1 MLYYMLDYEF
11 LEGNVLFDLT
21 QIFFT
26 KLSKILNIQSEPEKK
41 KTNES
46 IAQHHYK

>member
-41 KTNES
+41 TSES
-46 IAQHHYK
+46 IAQHHSK